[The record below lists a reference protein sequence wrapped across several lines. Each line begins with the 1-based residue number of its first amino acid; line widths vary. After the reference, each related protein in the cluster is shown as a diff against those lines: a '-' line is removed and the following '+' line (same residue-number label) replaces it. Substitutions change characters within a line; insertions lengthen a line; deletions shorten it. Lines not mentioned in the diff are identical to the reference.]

1 MFISKPKVKDL
12 LAFLAGCD
20 PEALVLISD
29 SHGGV
34 NQLDTTV
41 GFIEIDAAGRV
52 GGNGYVETKEGR
64 DEIDAETPGTLWAP
78 AVQLD
83 TGT

>member
-20 PEALVLISD
+20 
-29 SHGGV
+29 
-34 NQLDTTV
+34 
-41 GFIEIDAAGRV
+41 
-52 GGNGYVETKEGR
+52 
-64 DEIDAETPGTLWAP
+64 AETPGTLWEP